1 MKPYFTCYVEGG
13 GDQWQAACVDFDLSV
28 SARSR
33 GEVEALL
40 ERAVRTYVRDALSEA
55 EPARTQLLQRSAPWT
70 TRVRWRLRVAMATIG
85 VKRGQP
91 SVEARYALPCP
102 V

>member
-13 GDQWQAACVDFDLSV
+13 GDQWQAACVDFDLAV
-28 SARSR
+28 SATSR

-40 ERAVRTYVRDALSEA
+40 EFAVRTYIRDAMAEA
-55 EPARTQLLQRSAPWT
+55 EPARTQLLRRRAPWT
-70 TRVRWRLRVAMATIG
+70 TRVKWRLRVAVATIG
-85 VKRGQP
+85 VKRGLP

-102 V
+102 A